1 MKKEHAGI
9 LQMIICAMLWSI
21 AGIFLKL
28 LPWNGLAAASLRSLF
43 AGITISIYM
52 IIRHYRFS
60 INRETLRSGILTG
73 CVYLCFSVANKL
85 TTAANAIVLQFTAPV
100 FIVIFSSVFYKKKIR
115 KTDLALI
122 KALANKGYYLTVLS
136 RVRAEY
142 AVISRFLKTYPAEH
156 GEDIYPKLSEDRKP
170 LVDPYWEPADVFLER
185 WLREEYPRKGFRE
198 DDPYYVTERGERVR
212 SKSELIIANWLFQHG
227 IPYRYECALELWD
240 PKQPRRITIYPDF
253 TILDPATGKCFYL
266 EHLGMME
273 DERYFR
279 SAMDRISLYEA
290 NGYFVGESLLLSF
303 ESDKVPLDVRTLGR
317 RVEHALGRDS

>member
-9 LQMIICAMLWSI
+9 FQMIICAMLWSI

-115 KTDLALI
+115 KTDLAVVLVVLAGI
-122 KALANKGYYLTVLS
+122 ALFFFDQLGPSTVAGNLVAIAAGMFMAGMFMTVDHLAPEARFSAVLLGQCFAFLAGLPAVILTKPVLNTVTVPCILVLGIFQLGISYILYVKASENCPALACCLLS
-136 RVRAEY
+136 
-142 AVISRFLKTYPAEH
+142 AVEPLLNPVWVMIFD
-156 GEDIYPKLSEDRKP
+156 GETP
-170 LVDPYWEPADVFLER
+170 
-185 WLREEYPRKGFRE
+185 
-198 DDPYYVTERGERVR
+198 
-212 SKSELIIANWLFQHG
+212 G
-227 IPYRYECALELWD
+227 ICALIGGVIVITAVTLWTIWNG
-240 PKQPRRITIYPDF
+240 KQKTE
-253 TILDPATGKCFYL
+253 T
-266 EHLGMME
+266 
-273 DERYFR
+273 
-279 SAMDRISLYEA
+279 
-290 NGYFVGESLLLSF
+290 V
-303 ESDKVPLDVRTLGR
+303 V
-317 RVEHALGRDS
+317 